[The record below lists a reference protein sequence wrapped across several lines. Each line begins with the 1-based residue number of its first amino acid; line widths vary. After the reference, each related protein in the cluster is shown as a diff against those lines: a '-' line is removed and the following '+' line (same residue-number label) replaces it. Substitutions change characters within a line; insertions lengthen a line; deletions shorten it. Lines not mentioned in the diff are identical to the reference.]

1 MREFISPHAPA
12 RAPKAR
18 GKPEG
23 RPGQRGPDHE
33 MGSAREC
40 SCKAKKPMAMTLAL
54 VRLELNML
62 PARVGVAVVVASTA
76 WALSAP
82 LPHDGVDASGLGD
95 WTVWCAS
102 AVVTSLI
109 FTRGWW
115 ARRAMPPASVSGD

>member
-1 MREFISPHAPA
+1 VLYAGPA
-12 RAPKAR
+12 AFVLGMVA
-18 GKPEG
+18 
-23 RPGQRGPDHE
+23 
-33 MGSAREC
+33 AW
-40 SCKAKKPMAMTLAL
+40 MTLAL